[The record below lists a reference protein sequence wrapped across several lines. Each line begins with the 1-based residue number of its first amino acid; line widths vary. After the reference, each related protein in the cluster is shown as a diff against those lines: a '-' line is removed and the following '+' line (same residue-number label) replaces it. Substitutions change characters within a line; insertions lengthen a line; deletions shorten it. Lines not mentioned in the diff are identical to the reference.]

1 MKLAKNILLN
11 TDSYKVSMFK
21 QYPAGTT
28 GVYSYI
34 ESRGG
39 QYDRTLMFGLQAFI
53 KEYLLDPITQADID
67 VADEILTAHGEP
79 FNRSGWQYILDTHKG
94 YLPLVIRAVPEGTV
108 VPVSN
113 VLATVE
119 NTDPECFWLT
129 TYLETALLRAVWYGT
144 TVATQSYTIKQVIAE
159 YLEKTGDPS
168 AIDFKLHDFG
178 ARGVSSMESAGI
190 GGAAH
195 LVNFMGSD
203 TITGVLYARE
213 YYNAGVAG
221 FSIPAAEHSTVTSWG
236 REGEVDAYRNM
247 LKQFGREGSILA
259 VVSDSYDVYNAA
271 EKLWGEELRDEVIAS
286 GATVVIRPDSGDP
299 VVVNRKLIEIL
310 GQKFGY
316 TTNAKGFKV
325 LNNVRLIQGDGVN
338 ELSIRSI
345 LGAFMAMGWSA
356 DNIAFGMGGALLQ
369 IVNRDTQR
377 FAMKCSSIQINGVW
391 QDVVKDP
398 VTDSGKRSKGGR
410 VTLWTNSGG
419 EFSSGVNPPS
429 GWTDRGFGGW
439 TEVMQTVFRD
449 GQIIREY
456 DFAEV
461 RANAKK

>member
-1 MKLAKNILLN
+1 
-11 TDSYKVSMFK
+11 
-21 QYPAGTT
+21 
-28 GVYSYI
+28 
-34 ESRGG
+34 
-39 QYDRTLMFGLQAFI
+39 
-53 KEYLLDPITQADID
+53 
-67 VADEILTAHGEP
+67 
-79 FNRSGWQYILDTHKG
+79 
-94 YLPLVIRAVPEGTV
+94 
-108 VPVSN
+108 
-113 VLATVE
+113 
-119 NTDPECFWLT
+119 
-129 TYLETALLRAVWYGT
+129 
-144 TVATQSYTIKQVIAE
+144 
-159 YLEKTGDPS
+159 
-168 AIDFKLHDFG
+168 
-178 ARGVSSMESAGI
+178 
-190 GGAAH
+190 
-195 LVNFMGSD
+195 
-203 TITGVLYARE
+203 
-213 YYNAGVAG
+213 
-221 FSIPAAEHSTVTSWG
+221 
-236 REGEVDAYRNM
+236 
-247 LKQFGREGSILA
+247 
-259 VVSDSYDVYNAA
+259 
-271 EKLWGEELRDEVIAS
+271 
-286 GATVVIRPDSGDP
+286 
-299 VVVNRKLIEIL
+299 VNRKLIEIL

-356 DNIAFGMGGALLQ
+356 DNITFGMGGALLQ

-419 EFSSGVNPPS
+419 EFSSGVRPPS

-439 TEVMQTVFRD
+439 TEALQTVFRD